1 MRQLK
6 ISTKITNRD
15 SVSLERYLNEIS
27 KLDLISPEQEVELA
41 RQIRTGSTLALEQ
54 LTNANLRFVVSVA
67 KQYQNQGLLLSDL
80 INEGNLGLIKA
91 AKKFDETKGF
101 KFISYAVWWIRQSI
115 MQALVEQSRLV
126 RLPVN
131 KVGSSHKLYK
141 LAVKFEQ
148 KYQREPSALELAEL
162 TDMNEKQVKEIRK
175 NDKRHLYIDAPIS
188 SEDTATMLDLMSN
201 KDEVKPD
208 ADLIKDSL
216 TDEIMHILSILN
228 EKEKQIIELYFGLKG
243 NSPISLEDIGLRM
256 ELTRERVRQ
265 IKDRAIRRMRKMSGS
280 DQLKSYLG

>member
-27 KLDLISPEQEVELA
+27 KLEMITPEQEVQLA
-41 RQIRTGSTLALEQ
+41 REIKLGSTIALEK

-131 KVGSSHKLYK
+131 KVGSSHKIYK
-141 LAVKFEQ
+141 MAVKFEQ
-148 KYQREPSALELAEL
+148 KYQREPSDKELSEL
-162 TDMNEKQVKEIRK
+162 MDMTEKQVKEIRK

-188 SEDTATMLDLMSN
+188 DEESSTMLDLMKN
-201 KDEVKPD
+201 EDIEPD
-208 ADLIKDSL
+208 HDLIKNSL
-216 TDEIMHILSILN
+216 TDEIKHMLSILN
-228 EKEKQIIELYFGLKG
+228 EKEKEIIELYFGLKG
-243 NSPISLEDIGLRM
+243 NSPISLEDIGLRL

-280 DQLKSYLG
+280 EQLKTYLG